1 MLLTTLLK
9 QLISDPGLQSWSSS
23 LEILVADIIGVDII
37 DVDIIG
43 VDIIG
48 VEMIDILVQ
57 I

>member
-9 QLISDPGLQSWSSS
+9 QLISDPGLQSWSTS

-37 DVDIIG
+37 GVDIIG

-48 VEMIDILVQ
+48 VVQ
-57 I
+57 T